1 MGRSSI
7 VGVKGGTLVPNE
19 LSGTDPVVMRKRR
32 KKVAGAVAGQRERGG
47 PAEGNSSHPQLG
59 GPTEWAR
66 KSSLFAEKCTFPPKS
81 EKIALFRPF
90 R

>member
-1 MGRSSI
+1 MILQLFSD

-47 PAEGNSSHPQLG
+47 PAEGNSSVPR
-59 GPTEWAR
+59 PEWLHR
-66 KSSLFAEKCTFPPKS
+66 MDT
-81 EKIALFRPF
+81 
-90 R
+90 